1 MDKLKMYVAF
11 TVLGCLFVLVA
22 GWFFL
27 VSPKRAEVARLN
39 TQAAGQVS
47 SNAVLSTQLAN
58 LKAKAKDLPKQKA
71 RLAAV
76 AAKIPDNPAL
86 PALIRALS
94 SAADAAGVELITVTP
109 GAPAPVIAAAAGATA
124 PAAPGSPGAAAAAGG
139 LSQIPL
145 TLNVVGGYF
154 QVEQFVANLENLP
167 RSMRV
172 MNLSMTPGANPMK
185 PAAAAGAADDGHIL
199 TTTITGSVFMA
210 GAVTPAASVVAP
222 PVAPAAGATTATTP
236 TAPKTATTGTS
247 TTTGSTGTAPAAGT
261 GVQAPTS
268 STQETS

>member
-11 TVLGCLFVLVA
+11 TVLGCLMVLAA
-22 GWFFL
+22 GWFLL
-27 VSPKRAEVARLN
+27 VSPKRSQVAQLE

-47 SNAVLSTQLAN
+47 SNAILSTQLAN

-94 SAADAAGVELITVTP
+94 TAADAAGVELVTVTP
-109 GAPAPVIAAAAGATA
+109 GPPTAVVATATGAAGA
-124 PAAPGSPGAAAAAGG
+124 PAAPGAPGSAAAASG

-145 TLNVVGGYF
+145 TLNLAGGYF

-167 RSMRV
+167 RSMRIT
-172 MNLSMTPGANPMK
+172 NLTMTPGANPMK
-185 PAAAAGAADDGHIL
+185 PTAAGTPDDGHVL
-199 TTTITGSVFMA
+199 TATVTGTVFMA
-210 GAVTPAASVVAP
+210 GAAAPAAVAAPVAP
-222 PVAPAAGATTATTP
+222 ATGTKAPAGTATTSTAPTGTSTVVSGPAPAAGA
-236 TAPKTATTGTS
+236 G
-247 TTTGSTGTAPAAGT
+247 AGT
-261 GVQAPTS
+261 APTS
-268 STQETS
+268 STQENS